1 MTSKNASKSAF
12 MKEASF
18 RFAQLILRSNLFDA
32 PGLTTIKHIIL
43 RRMFDLHKT
52 SVVMGDFYF
61 TRPHSLVQGRLT
73 LGARTHLNHNVEID
87 YSGDVIFG
95 KDIWVSQ
102 NVLIETHSHELAKGP
117 KWDWPLTVSPLVVE
131 DEVWIGANVL
141 ILPSVN
147 RIGFGAIIGAGAIV
161 TKDVEPWAIVAG
173 VPARK
178 IGERERYEP
187 ESETDP
193 ASGSVPEP
201 RDEPSPRVDRAP
213 KTVPKTDS
221 SSETG

>member
-1 MTSKNASKSAF
+1 MSKEVRKSDF
-12 MKEASF
+12 IKEASF
-18 RFAQLILRSNLFDA
+18 RFSQLILRSNLFDA
-32 PGLTTIKHIIL
+32 PVLTKIKHAIL
-43 RRMFDLHKT
+43 RRMFDIDKT

-87 YSGDVIFG
+87 YSGNVTFG

-102 NVLIETHSHELAKGP
+102 NVLIETHSHDLGKGP
-117 KWDWPLTVSPLVVE
+117 KWDWPTTVSPLVVE

-141 ILPSVN
+141 ILPAVN

-173 VPARK
+173 VPAKK
-178 IGERERYEP
+178 IGERERYSP
-187 ESETDP
+187 ESQ
-193 ASGSVPEP
+193 
-201 RDEPSPRVDRAP
+201 
-213 KTVPKTDS
+213 
-221 SSETG
+221 